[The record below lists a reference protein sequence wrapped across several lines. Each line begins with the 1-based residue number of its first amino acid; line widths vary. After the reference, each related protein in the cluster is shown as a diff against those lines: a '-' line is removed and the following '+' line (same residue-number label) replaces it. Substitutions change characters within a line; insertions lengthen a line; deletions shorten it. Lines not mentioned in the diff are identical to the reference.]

1 MNAYTTI
8 QKVLGDL
15 ESLYQVS
22 GSIEDDC
29 RVVLDKQIVTK
40 VRKSYVALAWLS
52 DYLWFY
58 QKAILDYS
66 EYPGMRKAV
75 EVLRM
80 FEFRDGVTERAVRE
94 VNAVILM
101 LNTMENRMDCENR
114 MDYRFIRVFV
124 MAVYTGDWVAAS
136 ITAVFIL
143 RQLSLSLR

>member
-114 MDYRFIRVFV
+114 MD
-124 MAVYTGDWVAAS
+124 
-136 ITAVFIL
+136 
-143 RQLSLSLR
+143 